1 MVPQLR
7 TSEPVLLWFSFFPG
21 YKIAAAAPAPG
32 IISLFEPRKKEGE
45 GATTALKLSK
55 IYTVPNELLLRL
67 HGQELSAEGSV
78 LENVCLLNMDS
89 GKWQWRSELGWLWVL
104 SRPQWAGHVLVVVD
118 TVCLYKFI
126 FKIGELYAIIISN
139 MRKCP
144 ILSLWTISAKFCL
157 RKGQIR
163 CIS

>member
-1 MVPQLR
+1 MG
-7 TSEPVLLWFSFFPG
+7 SGS
-21 YKIAAAAPAPG
+21 
-32 IISLFEPRKKEGE
+32 GE
-45 GATTALKLSK
+45 
-55 IYTVPNELLLRL
+55 VNW
-67 HGQELSAEGSV
+67 
-78 LENVCLLNMDS
+78 NDS
-89 GKWQWRSELGWLWVL
+89 GYSVDHSE
-104 SRPQWAGHVLVVVD
+104 QDMVD

-157 RKGQIR
+157 RKGQVR